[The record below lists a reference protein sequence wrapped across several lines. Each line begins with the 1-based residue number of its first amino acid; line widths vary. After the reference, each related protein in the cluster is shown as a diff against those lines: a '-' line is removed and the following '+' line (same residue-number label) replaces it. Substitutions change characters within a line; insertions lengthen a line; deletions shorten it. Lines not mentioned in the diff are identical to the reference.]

1 MKKRAL
7 KIAPISIIKENTKTM
22 KKIVKILSLIL
33 CFVVACTCLTGCFVT
48 YDKEKDFKQVV
59 AKVDSYTIV
68 NPENEDETYQTEEFK
83 FHKYQLANFIA
94 SYYESYLNAGYTVDD
109 LIDSIIE
116 SVLTQKIVINTAY
129 AYKEFGLIRWSQ
141 YEEEDITA
149 YKYQQVD
156 SYLEQ
161 MKTKIMEE
169 RGETYV
175 SGGITPEDNSSNTS
189 TKYPV
194 YVDDTIVG
202 YESWSKDQLVNEC
215 MYYLVPADSTDVV
228 KEEYREKFNDLV
240 PGALI
245 KLLNDYNKSV
255 SYYEG
260 VSSTEL
266 QAEATALGISVTG
279 LTDYEVINAID
290 DYYFN
295 KKQSRNYVVSANRIP
310 GLFGDDKTRSLENN
324 AMDRVLTSVKEETD
338 AFTNVTAEEK
348 QKIADAWAT
357 INEIK
362 TTKGISYTYSALAE
376 SYIMEHIVGKSYR
389 EEVLVGLL
397 EEYIESQ
404 IGVSSKEVEDRY
416 ASILASQKE
425 AYSDDINNYI
435 SDMEKGNMVLYH
447 PVSGYYFIKH
457 ILIPFSTEQLA
468 DIEEYEG
475 SAIGQQYNNQE
486 EYRNYL
492 ATQIVS
498 YEHKDG
504 EDYGEAKSI
513 SEIEAEI
520 RKTIAEASYGE
531 KDKAFTKLMYKYST
545 DTAGFGQ
552 KYGYKEKVSFADG
565 EKSSFVP
572 EFAQAC
578 ADLYAKGDLYVLS
591 DNIVTTYGVHIIMLT
606 KVVDYETE
614 TGLYDYATPSDNRTI
629 YQTLENELYDAK
641 LSDFFTKWQNEEIVT
656 NYANSAKVF
665 DEKFENIIEEMSK

>member
-1 MKKRAL
+1 
-7 KIAPISIIKENTKTM
+7 M
-22 KKIVKILSLIL
+22 KKIVKFLSLIL

-59 AKVDSYTIV
+59 AKVESYTIV

-94 SYYESYLNAGYTVDD
+94 SYYESYLNAGYTADD

-161 MKTKIMEE
+161 MKAKIMEE

-175 SGGITPEDNSSNTS
+175 SGGITPEDSSSSTS

-228 KEEYREKFNDLV
+228 KAEYREKFNDLV
-240 PGALI
+240 PYALI

-260 VSSTEL
+260 LSSAQLRE
-266 QAEATALGISVTG
+266 EATALGISLTG
-279 LTDYEVINAID
+279 LTDYEVILAID
-290 DYYFN
+290 SYYFD

-310 GLFGDDKTRSLENN
+310 GLFGDDKKRSLENN
-324 AMDRVLTSVKEETD
+324 AMDRVLTAVKEQTD
-338 AFTNVTAEEK
+338 AFTNISAQEK
-348 QKIADAWAT
+348 QMIDDAWET
-357 INEIK
+357 INEVK
-362 TTKGISYTYSALAE
+362 STKGISYTYSALAE

-416 ASILASQKE
+416 ATILASQKE
-425 AYSDDINNYI
+425 AYNSDINNYI
-435 SDMEKGNMVLYH
+435 SDMESGNMVLYH
-447 PVSGYYFIKH
+447 PVSGYYFVKH
-457 ILIPFSTEQLA
+457 ILIPFSSEQLA
-468 DIEEYEG
+468 AIEEYEG

-498 YEHKDG
+498 YEHIDG

-545 DTAGFGQ
+545 DTGGFGQ

-578 ADLYAKGDLYVLS
+578 ADLYANGDLYVLS

-606 KVVDYETE
+606 RKTDYEVE
-614 TGLYDYATPSDNRTI
+614 TSLYDYATPSDNRTV
-629 YQTLENELYDAK
+629 YQTIENELFDSK
-641 LSDFFTKWQNEEIVT
+641 LSDYFTKWQNEEIVV
-656 NYANSAKVF
+656 NYANSAKVYE
-665 DEKFENIIEEMSK
+665 EKFENIIEEMSK